1 MRDEDYEVE
10 PANLKSGLISVLI
23 WTVIIF
29 FALTYRQDPAW
40 LSKTLFA
47 VPFLLGSALFI
58 FASQRLC
65 GVRVFW
71 IWEFVMILGGY
82 YILTLLFNKFA

>member
-1 MRDEDYEVE
+1 MSNEYYEVE
-10 PANLKSGLISVLI
+10 PTTLKSGLISVLI

-47 VPFLLGSALFI
+47 VPFLLGSALFL
-58 FASQRLC
+58 FASQRLFR
-65 GVRVFW
+65 VRVFW
-71 IWEFVMILGGY
+71 FWEFVMILGGY
-82 YILTLLFNKFA
+82 YILTLVFNKFA